1 MLQYQRGGERG
12 GGRGTSMTC
21 CVNRTAGRPALIFG
35 HPERDT
41 WTVRAAMGR
50 DPDDPKGF
58 RERVVAEEEGG
69 KACETRFR
77 VVQRGV
83 LTLEGKYKVGVVRV
97 DSLFDPWIERCTVSN
112 S

>member
-1 MLQYQRGGERG
+1 M
-12 GGRGTSMTC
+12 
-21 CVNRTAGRPALIFG
+21 FG

-83 LTLEGKYKVGVVRV
+83 LTLEGKYKVGRCASRARFLLTRGLKGVRFQIV
-97 DSLFDPWIERCTVSN
+97 KNDLIHTICVSSMPFEFN
-112 S
+112 PVPLQQGCAGE